1 MLFLA
6 EFTPITPS
14 LGLIFW
20 TTIIFGLFWLVMGKL
35 AFKPIANSLKE
46 RNGDITD
53 ALQSADRA
61 REEMANLKAKNE
73 ELLIEAREE
82 RAKMLREAKD
92 MQDEIIADAK
102 IRAQN
107 EYTKKVE
114 SALQEINN
122 RKMEMLIDV
131 KNQSGLMALDIA
143 EKVIKKELKGNPEH
157 ENYVSELLKE
167 IKIG

>member
-1 MLFLA
+1 MIFLA
-6 EFTPITPS
+6 DFSVIRPDW
-14 LGLIFW
+14 GLLFW
-20 TTIIFGLFWLVMGKL
+20 TTLIFLLFWFIMSKL

-46 RNGDITD
+46 RNGDIDD
-53 ALQSADRA
+53 ALKSADRA

-92 MQDEIIADAK
+92 MQDEIIAEAK
-102 IRAQN
+102 TRAQK

-157 ENYVSELLKE
+157 ENFVSELLKE